1 MFTFWLDV
9 QVMPILLGLRRLNQG
24 SQGFNVGYIVRPCPK
39 RQNKNIKIQQ
49 MRHHTKLKQKQT
61 AAQEWGAWYMYPNT
75 PVPKGLK
82 ICKEPTWG
90 DGAENVS

>member
-9 QVMPILLGLRRLNQG
+9 QVMPILLALRGLNQG
-24 SQGFNVGYIVRPCPK
+24 CQGFNVGYIVRPCPK

-61 AAQEWGAWYMYPNT
+61 AAQEWCLVHVPKYT
-75 PVPKGLK
+75 CPKGLE
-82 ICKEPTWG
+82 ICKEPMWG